1 MINKILLLLKYIN
14 MHTLLLIIFLLY
26 SNLSF
31 SEIKSINLG
40 HLKKNSSGK
49 IVFLRHAFAP
59 GNGDPSDFKFND
71 CSTQR
76 NLSKSGV
83 EQAMKIGKI
92 IKNNK
97 VKFNKIYSSYWCRCL
112 DTAKYLDIG
121 NVIPHKGLNSFYE
134 NIVDKEETINSFKS
148 LLKKIK
154 PSEYPL
160 LMVTH
165 YVVISEITGLSVSSG
180 EMVVYDIKTKKSKYL
195 KIIE

>member
-1 MINKILLLLKYIN
+1 
-14 MHTLLLIIFLLY
+14 MHKLFLIIFLLY

-31 SEIKSINLG
+31 SEIKSINFDQF
-40 HLKKNSSGK
+40 KKNSNGK
-49 IVFLRHAFAP
+49 IIFLRHAFAP

-76 NLSKSGV
+76 NLSQSGV
-83 EQAMKIGKI
+83 AQAMKIGKI

-134 NIVDKEETINSFKS
+134 NIVNREETINSFKS

-180 EMVVYDIKTKKSKYL
+180 EMVMYDIKTKKSKYL